1 MAFFSHFI
9 PLSSQKPMELL
20 DVTAEVS
27 AFVRETKIKNGLL
40 NIMSQHSTAS
50 VCINESCEALEKDLL
65 QFLKKLTH
73 TEKTYEHDK
82 IASDGRPNAHSHLL
96 SYLTGCGQT
105 LPIIDG
111 KIQLG
116 TWQKIFFVEL
126 DGPRPKREILLSVW
140 GDS

>member
-1 MAFFSHFI
+1 MAFSTHLL
-9 PLSSQKPMELL
+9 PLRSQKSIELI

-27 AFVRETKIKNGLL
+27 AFVRETKIKNGLI
-40 NIMSQHSTAS
+40 NIMSQHTTAS
-50 VCINESCEALEKDLL
+50 ICVNESCDALEKDLL
-65 QFLKKLTH
+65 HFLKKLTQ
-73 TEKTYEHDK
+73 TEQPFEHNK